1 MVGASAWRPHVTVSA
16 VVEREGRFLVVEE
29 LVDGREVINNPAGH
43 LEESET
49 LLDAVVRE
57 VLEETGFE
65 FLPDYVTGL
74 YLWTSI
80 SGRTFLRINFVG
92 RCGAHDQYRPL
103 DDGILRVRWMSRED
117 LAASSPRL
125 RSPMVLRCIDD
136 ALAGRRYPL
145 EVLNHLEGDDPL
157 G

>member
-1 MVGASAWRPHVTVSA
+1 LPVGSAWRPHVTVSA
-16 VVEREGRFLVVEE
+16 VAERDGKFLVVEE
-29 LVDGREVINNPAGH
+29 LVEGREVINNPAGH

-49 LLDAVVRE
+49 LSDAVVRE

-65 FLPDYVTGL
+65 FKPDYITGL

-92 RCGAHDQYRPL
+92 HCGAHDQYRPL